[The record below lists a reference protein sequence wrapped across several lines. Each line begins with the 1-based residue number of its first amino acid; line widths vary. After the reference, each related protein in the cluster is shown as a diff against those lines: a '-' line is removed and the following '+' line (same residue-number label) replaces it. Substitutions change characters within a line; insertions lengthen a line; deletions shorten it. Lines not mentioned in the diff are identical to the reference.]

1 MNHLNQNDLPE
12 QNTSNSQ
19 PQPASEPADVTQP
32 PVSGPAPASNTETQP
47 PVAPQP
53 SQPPQQPPVAPQPS
67 QPPQQPSV
75 APQPPQPPQNCPPQ
89 GNPVYQQ
96 PTYQQPPYQPSPYQ
110 QPPYQPPAGWQPY
123 QQPTGFYPPQ
133 KRKTPG
139 KGFAITSMIMGIFAL
154 LYSFEQIG
162 GLLGLLLYPLQPF
175 YDYSSGATALANAL
189 SGLSG
194 GAIFVTLALVFGV
207 VARSKG
213 YQRDM
218 STAGLILGGIAG
230 GIYVLSILL
239 SIVVATML

>member
-1 MNHLNQNDLPE
+1 MG
-12 QNTSNSQ
+12 
-19 PQPASEPADVTQP
+19 V
-32 PVSGPAPASNTETQP
+32 APATVPHWVSRELFLKQIP
-47 PVAPQP
+47 AA
-53 SQPPQQPPVAPQPS
+53 SQIEQMQQILSEQFSGLVIE
-67 QPPQQPSV
+67 
-75 APQPPQPPQNCPPQ
+75 
-89 GNPVYQQ
+89 
-96 PTYQQPPYQPSPYQ
+96 PPYQPSPYQ

-194 GAIFVTLALVFGV
+194 GVVFVTLALVFGA

-213 YQRDM
+213 YRRGM

>member
-47 PVAPQP
+47 PVASQP
-53 SQPPQQPPVAPQPS
+53 PQPPQQPPVAPQPS
-67 QPPQQPSV
+67 QQPQQPPV
-75 APQPPQPPQNCPPQ
+75 APQPPQNCPPQ
-89 GNPVYQQ
+89 GNPAYQQ

-194 GAIFVTLALVFGV
+194 GVVFVTLALVFGV

>member
-1 MNHLNQNDLPE
+1 MNYLNQNDLPE

-19 PQPASEPADVTQP
+19 PQPASEPAEVASQP
-32 PVSGPAPASNTETQP
+32 VQP
-47 PVAPQP
+47 
-53 SQPPQQPPVAPQPS
+53 QPPQQPPVAPQPS
-67 QPPQQPSV
+67 QPSQQPPV
-75 APQPPQPPQNCPPQ
+75 APQ
-89 GNPVYQQ
+89 GNPAYQQ

-194 GAIFVTLALVFGV
+194 GVVFVTLALVFGA

-213 YQRDM
+213 YRRGM

>member
-53 SQPPQQPPVAPQPS
+53 
-67 QPPQQPSV
+67 
-75 APQPPQPPQNCPPQ
+75 PQNCPPQ
-89 GNPVYQQ
+89 GNPAYQQ

-175 YDYSSGATALANAL
+175 YDYSSGATALANVF

-194 GAIFVTLALVFGV
+194 GAIFVTLALVFGA

-213 YQRDM
+213 YRRGM